1 MNKYEWYCWNS
12 YNSLLVLVIS
22 WNNPY
27 CISFSTQEIFL
38 SLKAALE
45 KYHEG
50 IEKATED
57 CHAKIDEKTAELK
70 KKMFRTHPD

>member
-1 MNKYEWYCWNS
+1 MRLLEFF
-12 YNSLLVLVIS
+12 NSLLVLVIA
-22 WNNPY
+22 WNNPC

-57 CHAKIDEKTAELK
+57 CHAKIDAKTAELK
-70 KKMFRTHPD
+70 KKMFRTQPD